1 MNHLITYKGKTKCIS
16 DWAKE
21 FGLSRSTFR
30 GRLARDWPM
39 ERIESEAIHVRMG
52 REQKLIGYKGQYK
65 TMREWAEEFGLNYDT
80 FRRRFRSG
88 WSIKEI
94 ESTPAVARAQK
105 LISYKGKKQNASEW
119 AKEFGLSFETFYGRR
134 ELGWSMERI
143 ESEAVQ
149 YSRCKL
155 ITYKGKTQSSK
166 QWAEEF
172 GLDENT
178 FRYRYRSG
186 WPMKR
191 IESTPAT
198 SGNRQPSKLIKYKGK
213 SQSSKQWAEEFGLKL
228 CTFNYRYR
236 QGWSMKEIEKES
248 VNGKHGRDPR
258 LITYKGKT
266 QSSKQW
272 AEEFGLDKNTFRYR
286 YRSGWPMKR
295 IESTPAAASGNRQ
308 PSKLIKYKGKSQS
321 SKQWAEEFGLDENTF
336 RYRYWS
342 GWSMEEIEKTSP
354 GEKNTYQKTRKCRQ

>member
-172 GLDENT
+172 GLDKNT

-198 SGNRQPSKLIKYKGK
+198 
-213 SQSSKQWAEEFGLKL
+213 
-228 CTFNYRYR
+228 
-236 QGWSMKEIEKES
+236 
-248 VNGKHGRDPR
+248 
-258 LITYKGKT
+258 
-266 QSSKQW
+266 
-272 AEEFGLDKNTFRYR
+272 
-286 YRSGWPMKR
+286 
-295 IESTPAAASGNRQ
+295 SGNRQ